1 MKDTTYN
8 GWTNYETWR
17 VKLEIFD
24 ETPIEDYSNC
34 EDEFDP
40 ELICAYTLSEALK
53 ERAECYIEESSPE
66 GLARDYAM
74 AFLSAVNWA
83 EIARHMIEEWT
94 EERAE

>member
-1 MKDTTYN
+1 MTDKTYN

-24 ETPIEDYSNC
+24 ETPIEDYNNG

-40 ELICAYTLSEALK
+40 ELVCVYTLSEALK
-53 ERAECYIEESSPE
+53 ERAEYYIEESSPE

-83 EIARHMIEEWT
+83 EIARRMIEEWT